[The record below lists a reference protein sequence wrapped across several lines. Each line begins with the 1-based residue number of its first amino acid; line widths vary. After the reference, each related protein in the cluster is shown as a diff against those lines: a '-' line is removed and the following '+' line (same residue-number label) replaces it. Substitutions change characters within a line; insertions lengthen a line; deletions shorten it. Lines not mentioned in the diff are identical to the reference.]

1 MTKILGVEIVYRYV
15 IAVHPQLPQRQA
27 NHCKLCEIFMDT
39 FDYPWRL
46 SKQLEIARARM
57 KEAAAKANITA
68 G

>member
-1 MTKILGVEIVYRYV
+1 LNNARLTI
-15 IAVHPQLPQRQA
+15 
-27 NHCKLCEIFMDT
+27 CKLCEIFMDK

-57 KEAAAKANITA
+57 KEAAGKANITA

>member
-1 MTKILGVEIVYRYV
+1 MSLLFICYLNNVRLTI
-15 IAVHPQLPQRQA
+15 
-27 NHCKLCEIFMDT
+27 CKLCEIFMDK

-57 KEAAAKANITA
+57 KEAAGKANITA